1 MKNILKILDTFI
13 LMFILFLLIN
23 FEKIQAKETDFN
35 NKPGLFS
42 ILNTDKL
49 VQGKSFELVLNLE
62 DLPNDDYFADLEF
75 FFHGW

>member
-62 DLPNDDYFADLEF
+62 DLLMMIILPTLNF
-75 FFHGW
+75 FSRW